1 VGAAEVQGIQSRDVI
16 AVVKHFIANSQE
28 TNRMTDSSYVSERTL
43 EEIYAP
49 QYETAVKQC
58 GAGAVMCSL
67 NRINS
72 VYACENP
79 STLGILD
86 DQFGFTGFVI
96 SDWGGT
102 HSTVASAKAGLD
114 MEMNTAPGTYYG
126 SALQTAVQDGQVP
139 MATLDDMVLRILRL
153 GHEQQPDA
161 RLPPRRPRTQTAH
174 PRPAYGSIRPS
185 RPLPS
190 ARFHHRLPRR
200 PLTSSWTGLGGAYL
214 PRSPDHGFLGV
225 VFWRIPRARSTSAE
239 ACSASRAVLPLCPGG
254 AVHMTSAGQ
263 VLLLVLSISPAVA
276 DDLCWIAPGKRNF
289 ERRERWSAGRHRP
302 RRDHHDHDPTRSDHN
317 RLEPRQ
323 PSRCR

>member
-49 QYETAVKQC
+49 QYETAVKQG

-86 DQFGFTGFVI
+86 DQFGFTGFVV
-96 SDWGGT
+96 SDRGGT

-153 GHEQQPDA
+153 GHEQQRTTHVYLHADLELKQRTLDRLMAPSGHPGRYRAPD
-161 RLPPRRPRTQTAH
+161 
-174 PRPAYGSIRPS
+174 SII
-185 RPLPS
+185 
-190 ARFHHRLPRR
+190 A
-200 PLTSSWTGLGGAYL
+200 
-214 PRSPDHGFLGV
+214 FL
-225 VFWRIPRARSTSAE
+225 
-239 ACSASRAVLPLCPGG
+239 
-254 AVHMTSAGQ
+254 
-263 VLLLVLSISPAVA
+263 
-276 DDLCWIAPGKRNF
+276 DDL
-289 ERRERWSAGRHRP
+289 
-302 RRDHHDHDPTRSDHN
+302 
-317 RLEPRQ
+317 
-323 PSRCR
+323 